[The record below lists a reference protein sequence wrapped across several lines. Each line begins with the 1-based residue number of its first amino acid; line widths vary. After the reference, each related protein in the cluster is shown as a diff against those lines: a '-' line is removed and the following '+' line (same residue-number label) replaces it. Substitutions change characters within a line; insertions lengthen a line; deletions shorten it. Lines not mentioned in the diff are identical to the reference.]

1 MGPPPA
7 AAASQLALE
16 KVHFRKS
23 YRNTQ
28 TGLKIPL
35 SPVPAPYMLPE
46 CWKKLFMFFSR
57 YSHVVWGPGRDGTG
71 RRPIFYLVSPY
82 SHFGS
87 SRLTFNKL
95 TCTVWAV
102 PHANRLARSSCGC
115 GGAVSPT
122 HGNLRAQLW
131 KLCVFSLYCLWESI
145 NVFPGIERENYFLFK

>member
-46 CWKKLFMFFSR
+46 C
-57 YSHVVWGPGRDGTG
+57 
-71 RRPIFYLVSPY
+71 
-82 SHFGS
+82 
-87 SRLTFNKL
+87 
-95 TCTVWAV
+95 
-102 PHANRLARSSCGC
+102 
-115 GGAVSPT
+115 
-122 HGNLRAQLW
+122 
-131 KLCVFSLYCLWESI
+131 
-145 NVFPGIERENYFLFK
+145 